1 MTPSKQVSPTIR
13 ILRGEGDA
21 SARATHLEA
30 ATRKFLAAT
39 NERKQMSTTTNF
51 KRIALVAVAAL
62 GMGVLSSVPS
72 QAAFS
77 GTAGSKL
84 TVTVTN
90 GTGSLEGSASDSTT
104 AGTVTVSGL
113 AFAATDSYSIT
124 SVKKSW
130 PAATTAAATPVLNFQ
145 FIDSATSTGRVIGS
159 TTTAAGTAMS
169 TTTLT
174 DTGTTVV
181 AGDAAGQTN
190 VYINTKW
197 YAFQDSTS
205 ATAGDRVAGTYVYTL
220 IITPFEGGVAASTVQ
235 TVDISIT
242 IAALASASTVASPA
256 NSSAFI
262 GTATAATSDTTLSG
276 LATASDTPRGYIV
289 VKLRN
294 ASSATTGTAAR
305 ESVTVTTTIGTVGT
319 SDVRGRSV
327 VLKYDTSTQLNVNVY
342 ADGTAGTG
350 TITVTTPSVTFT
362 TKNVSFYAA
371 APATL
376 VASVPTPNL
385 KVGSN
390 SDSIRVTAKDANG
403 ILYTAPLYVYAST
416 AADALIAGSNSTPV
430 ECTFDF
436 GTDQR
441 HECSV
446 TGITA
451 GTAKL
456 KVINTATVAAATVT
470 SNEVSVVVNT
480 NTAATVKLSFD
491 KATYAPNERARI
503 YVTPLDSAGKELA
516 ANNIPNLLGSGG
528 ISSNAAF
535 TFSGSTTTAESL
547 TAVSI
552 TPIANSSSTTGA
564 KPGSMVYTVYMPSAG
579 GTVTISATG
588 GSSLPTAGQ
597 VAVSA
602 SATVT
607 DSGAQALAAVTAL
620 ATTVAS
626 LKTLIT
632 TLTNL
637 VLKIQKKVKA

>member
-1 MTPSKQVSPTIR
+1 MTPSKQVSPAIR

-30 ATRKFLAAT
+30 ATRKFLVTT

-130 PAATTAAATPVLNFQ
+130 PAATTSAATPVLNFQ

-159 TTTAAGTAMS
+159 TTTAGGTAMS

-181 AGDAAGQTN
+181 AGDAAAQPN

-276 LATASDTPRGYIV
+276 LATASDTPRGYIT

-327 VLKYDTSTQLNVNVY
+327 VLKYNDDQLYVNVY

-390 SDSIRVTAKDANG
+390 SDSIRVIAKDANG

-547 TAVSI
+547 TTVSI